1 MPICTYSTLDSTHY
15 SSTYGTYI
23 STQVFGT
30 IHRFY
35 SFAGNKHLLRVH
47 FMLGKVFYVNIT
59 EITQTGMQCD
69 ISKIN
74 AFNFHS
80 FHQFT
85 AKVQTGS
92 RRRYSSFVLC
102 KDRLETYRIFFFYR
116 TINDRVGQWS
126 FTQRIEC
133 FLKFVM
139 GTIIE
144 ETQCTPT

>member
-1 MPICTYSTLDSTHY
+1 
-15 SSTYGTYI
+15 
-23 STQVFGT
+23 
-30 IHRFY
+30 
-35 SFAGNKHLLRVH
+35 
-47 FMLGKVFYVNIT
+47 MLGKVFYVNIT

-74 AFNFHS
+74 AFNFHP

-85 AKVQTGS
+85 AKMQAGS

-144 ETQCTPT
+144 ETQCTPTWSGIIDYFSHHWIIVTKIKFIADTDFTCRIYQYIPQTKFFIQLTQ